1 MFLINSLRQRRH
13 LFVYIQKI
21 SHLLF
26 TAHMYDVKMNQWV
39 RLIIHINFM
48 TFLFYRRDV
57 NSQPVAGLDIEEE
70 DNTLK
75 KTLQKKIWTSGGRQ
89 RAIFIPHYPI

>member
-1 MFLINSLRQRRH
+1 
-13 LFVYIQKI
+13 
-21 SHLLF
+21 
-26 TAHMYDVKMNQWV
+26 MYDVKMNQWV

-70 DNTLK
+70 DSREDPRGR
-75 KTLQKKIWTSGGRQ
+75 SGVEEQGS
-89 RAIFIPHYPI
+89 APSSFLIILYEAA